1 MKILHTSDWHL
12 GKTLNNITRYEEQQE
27 FIDEIAE
34 IAKEENVDIILI
46 SGDIYDTSNPSA
58 MAENMFFNSAVRLA
72 QNGTVPVMVIA
83 GNHDS
88 PDRLLAGADILKVR
102 VWLAK
107 YLLIPVTVT
116 DPVPVF
122 VLSAQ
127 ERT

>member
-1 MKILHTSDWHL
+1 MV
-12 GKTLNNITRYEEQQE
+12 TL
-27 FIDEIAE
+27 FH
-34 IAKEENVDIILI
+34 
-46 SGDIYDTSNPSA
+46 
-58 MAENMFFNSAVRLA
+58 AVASFAVGLDKVGFGVGVA
-72 QNGTVPVMVIA
+72 VGFGVGVTV
-83 GNHDS
+83 G
-88 PDRLLAGADILKVR
+88 AGADILKVR

>member
-1 MKILHTSDWHL
+1 M
-12 GKTLNNITRYEEQQE
+12 
-27 FIDEIAE
+27 FIRFQRSVQLFQDVEA
-34 IAKEENVDIILI
+34 L
-46 SGDIYDTSNPSA
+46 
-58 MAENMFFNSAVRLA
+58 
-72 QNGTVPVMVIA
+72 IA
-83 GNHDS
+83 GAVNFTTAGAGV
-88 PDRLLAGADILKVR
+88 PEGFGAGVLVGFGVGVLVGFGVGVAVGFGVGVTVGAGADILKVR

>member
-1 MKILHTSDWHL
+1 M
-12 GKTLNNITRYEEQQE
+12 
-27 FIDEIAE
+27 FIRFQRSVQLFQDVEA
-34 IAKEENVDIILI
+34 L
-46 SGDIYDTSNPSA
+46 
-58 MAENMFFNSAVRLA
+58 
-72 QNGTVPVMVIA
+72 IA
-83 GNHDS
+83 GAVNFTTAGAGV
-88 PDRLLAGADILKVR
+88 PEGFGAGVLVGFGVGVLVGFGVGVTVGAGADILKVR

>member
-1 MKILHTSDWHL
+1 M
-12 GKTLNNITRYEEQQE
+12 
-27 FIDEIAE
+27 FIRFQRSVQLFQDVEA
-34 IAKEENVDIILI
+34 L
-46 SGDIYDTSNPSA
+46 
-58 MAENMFFNSAVRLA
+58 
-72 QNGTVPVMVIA
+72 IA
-83 GNHDS
+83 GAVNFTTAGAGV
-88 PDRLLAGADILKVR
+88 PEGFGAGVLVGFGFGVLVGFGVGVAVGFGVGVTVGAGADILKVR

>member
-1 MKILHTSDWHL
+1 M
-12 GKTLNNITRYEEQQE
+12 
-27 FIDEIAE
+27 FIRFQRSVQLFQDVEA
-34 IAKEENVDIILI
+34 L
-46 SGDIYDTSNPSA
+46 
-58 MAENMFFNSAVRLA
+58 
-72 QNGTVPVMVIA
+72 IA
-83 GNHDS
+83 GAVNFTTAGAGV
-88 PDRLLAGADILKVR
+88 PEGFGAGVLVGFGVGVAVGFGVGVTVGAGADILKVR